1 MKRVNTIKNYNVAPF
16 AILSMTSLT
25 AASPTYANLDPGT
38 GSMLLQLMLG
48 GVAGAMIVGKL
59 YFRKLTDIFR
69 GNTQTDQND
78 GSEEH
83 EDTNWKLFDVSA
95 K

>member
-1 MKRVNTIKNYNVAPF
+1 MKKHNVALF

-25 AASPTYANLDPGT
+25 ATIPAYAYLDPGT

-48 GVAGAMIVGKL
+48 GVAVAMIVGKL
-59 YFRKLTDIFR
+59 YFQKLTDIFR

-78 GSEEH
+78 ASEEQ
-83 EDTNWKLFDVSA
+83 EDTNRKLFDVCA
-95 K
+95 